1 MEKDKDVRFS
11 IDKLT
16 ILGKLKKKEYYY
28 LLLDYSKYNIDFK
41 IKYIDNDFFSDSFII
56 TDLGFM
62 QIDCVTLKFRLEFN
76 PNKLTDSSSK
86 LLDKLLYYVTDYHF
100 SRIDL
105 AIDLFNYN
113 LYDYKIVDLG
123 RRKKAYYY
131 DSIGK
136 LETCYFG
143 SLASNKFI
151 RIYNKAVEQ
160 KIKDKDL
167 DWWRIELQL
176 RDDYI
181 DTYLTGVK
189 DFLKDI
195 IIFKYVSTENYDVY
209 DKAVLEY
216 ILFDIHRLSEFSKN
230 TRTKY
235 KKIIN
240 NLELESLDF
249 VNSFM
254 QCSYEK
260 VIDYLKHLCPNVYL

>member
-1 MEKDKDVRFS
+1 MSEKDVRFS

-16 ILGKLKKKEYYY
+16 ILGKLKKKDYYFLLIEYA
-28 LLLDYSKYNIDFK
+28 KYNINF
-41 IKYIDNDFFSDSFII
+41 IFKYIDNDFFSDSFVIKN
-56 TDLGFM
+56 LGFM
-62 QIDCVTLKFRLEFN
+62 QIDNATLKFRLEFN
-76 PNKLTDSSSK
+76 PNKLDESSSN
-86 LLDKLLYYVTDYHF
+86 LLNQLLTYVEDYHF
-100 SRIDL
+100 TRLDL

-131 DSIGK
+131 DSVGK

-160 KIKDKDL
+160 KLKDKEL

-176 RDDYI
+176 RDNYI
-181 DTYLTGVK
+181 DTYLTGLK
-189 DFLKDI
+189 DFLQDI
-195 IIFKYVSTENYDVY
+195 IIFKYVSTETYDVY

-230 TRTKY
+230 TRSKY
-235 KKIIN
+235 KRIIN
-240 NLELESLDF
+240 GLKLESLDF
-249 VNSFM
+249 INSFM
-254 QCSYEK
+254 QCSYEN
-260 VIDYLKHLCPNVYL
+260 VIFYLKHLCPTVYI